1 MYLKV
6 LYQMSIL
13 QRADKERPQLDLNNN
28 HNYIKW
34 FIILLILIHFQ
45 FLKPTKDIPTFMI
58 AMFLIW
64 ALKNKNHPFMVISW
78 VFTMKKQVM
87 LYLYNIVSFQNKKKN
102 HFFYVMSCSR
112 LSGQK
117 FWLLRDQ
124 SVQKRS
130 HKLTVRIK
138 SISPHKPI
146 QRSRSH
152 LHALIILL

>member
-6 LYQMSIL
+6 VYQMSIL
-13 QRADKERPQLDLNNN
+13 HRAVKERPQLDLNNN

-87 LYLYNIVSFQNKKKN
+87 LYLYNIVSFFLNKKKS
-102 HFFYVMSCSR
+102 FFLCNVMLKTKWSEI
-112 LSGQK
+112 
-117 FWLLRDQ
+117 
-124 SVQKRS
+124 
-130 HKLTVRIK
+130 LTTQG
-138 SISPHKPI
+138 PI
-146 QRSRSH
+146 RTKAVS
-152 LHALIILL
+152 